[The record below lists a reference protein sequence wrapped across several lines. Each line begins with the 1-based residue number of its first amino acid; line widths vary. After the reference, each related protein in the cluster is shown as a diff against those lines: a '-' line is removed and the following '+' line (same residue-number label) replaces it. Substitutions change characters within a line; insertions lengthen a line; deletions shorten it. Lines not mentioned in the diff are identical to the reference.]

1 MIKDATGSKIRAALV
16 TGAAQGLGAAI
27 AVGLA
32 RDGFDVAIADLTI
45 ASLQDTAAAVTA
57 AGRKAVPVALDLRS
71 QESIDLAMR
80 NAISRLGQ
88 LDLLVNN
95 AGVALRRT
103 ALEVTPDE
111 WDAVMAVNLKGTFFI
126 SQQMGRHLVATKRP
140 GCIVSL
146 ASTHGVVGFPGR
158 STYGIAK
165 AAVAHMTKML
175 AIEWAEYGI
184 RVNAIAPG
192 TIETPSREKFFK
204 ADPQAR
210 AAMTDRVPLRRF
222 GTPEEVAG
230 AVCYLVSPQAA
241 YITGQTLMLDGG
253 LTAY

>member
-1 MIKDATGSKIRAALV
+1 MRTALI

-80 NAISRLGQ
+80 NAISGLGEV
-88 LDLLVNN
+88 DVLVNN

-103 ALEVTPDE
+103 ALEVTPAE
-111 WDAVMAVNLKGTFFI
+111 WDAVMEVNLKGTFFI
-126 SQQMGRHLVATKRP
+126 SQQMGRHLVAAKRP

-165 AAVAHMTKML
+165 AAIAHMTKML

-184 RVNAIAPG
+184 RVNAVAPG
-192 TIETPSREKFFK
+192 TIETSSRAEFFK

-210 AAMTDRVPLRRF
+210 VAMTDRVPLRRF

-241 YITGQTLMLDGG
+241 YITGQTLLLDGG

>member
-1 MIKDATGSKIRAALV
+1 VSDTNTIKLRAALV

-27 AVGLA
+27 AIGLA
-32 RDGFDVAIADLTI
+32 CDGFDVAIADLTI
-45 ASLQDTAAAVTA
+45 ESLQDTDAAVTA

-80 NAISRLGQ
+80 NAISGLGQ
-88 LDLLVNN
+88 LDVLINN
-95 AGVALRRT
+95 AGVALRRS

-184 RVNAIAPG
+184 RVNAVAPG
-192 TIETPSREKFFK
+192 TIETPSREEFFK

-210 AAMTDRVPLRRF
+210 VAMTDRVPLRRF
-222 GTPEEVAG
+222 GTPAEVAG

-253 LTAY
+253 LTAF